1 MIIINTERYFS
12 MTDKLPTTLPAFFW
26 HFIKKQ
32 PWQFIV
38 LFVSTIANLFEYNIA
53 PYALKLMVDTVVRLG
68 NETAHAYSILA
79 VPLGLFLGAW
89 AVMFIIWRAQEWVYT
104 SAIPQFRANICMGL
118 FRYVQAHSYA
128 YFGDYFAGSIAGK
141 IGDMPRAAA
150 NLVELTRWR
159 LLAAWWVVVA
169 AILWLGTISIYFSL
183 MLVVWVT
190 VHIGLSYLF
199 ARRVAFHSAQHAEDL
214 NVLQGHIVDVLTNS
228 ATMRLFARRPYE
240 GNYIG
245 KWQSIEKASAQQTA
259 RTMWKSRLATDIP
272 LLLMYAVA
280 LFGLVE
286 GWKAGWVTAGDIV
299 FVMFTVY
306 NVMALTWMLG
316 AELPNFFSEIGVCKQ
331 ALTLITKPHDI
342 VDAPGATPLHLTHGE
357 IVFDNVHFHYM
368 PGRDIFRD
376 KSIVIRGG
384 EKVGLVGFSG
394 SGKSTFVNL
403 ILRLYDVESGRIVID
418 GQDIAKVTQDSL
430 REAISMIPQDT
441 TLFHRTL
448 MENIRYGK
456 PEATDDE
463 VIAASKQA
471 HCHEFVMQTE
481 QGYNSLVGERGVK
494 LSGGQ
499 RQRIAIA
506 RAILKNAPILILDE
520 ATSSLDSVTEKYIQ
534 KSLAELMRDRTTIVV
549 AHRLSTLAHLDRI
562 LVFKDG
568 EIIEDGSHAALL
580 EAAGHYATLWNMQAG
595 GFLPESIEQE

>member
-1 MIIINTERYFS
+1 MSDT
-12 MTDKLPTTLPAFFW
+12 KLPTSLPAFFW

-32 PWQFIV
+32 KWAFLI
-38 LFVSTIANLFEYNIA
+38 LFASPIAHIFESNIL
-53 PYALKLMVDTVVRLG
+53 PYALKLMVNTIGDLGTDT
-68 NETAHAYSILA
+68 AQAYRAFALPIS
-79 VPLGLFLGAW
+79 LFLGAW
-89 AVMFIIWRAQEWVYT
+89 MVMIIIWRVQEWVYT
-104 SAIPQFRANICMGL
+104 SAIPQFKANIRMSL
-118 FRYVQAHSYA
+118 FEYMQAHSHA
-128 YFGDYFAGSIAGK
+128 YFADYFAGSIAGK

-150 NLVELTRWR
+150 ALVELTRWR
-159 LLAAWWVVVA
+159 LLAAWWVTLV
-169 AILWLGTISIYFSL
+169 AILALGTVSIKFSL
-183 MLVVWVT
+183 VLAAWVGL
-190 VHIGLSYLF
+190 HMILSYVF
-199 ARRVAFHSAQHAEDL
+199 AKRVDGYSTKHAEDL
-214 NVLQGHIVDVLTNS
+214 NVLQGHIVDVLTNA
-228 ATMRLFARRPYE
+228 ATMRLFSRRAQE
-240 GNYIG
+240 RRYIG
-245 KWQSIEKASAQQTA
+245 KWQTVEQTSDQHMA
-259 RTMWKSRLATDIP
+259 RAMLKSRIATDIP
-272 LLLMYAVA
+272 LIIMYVVM
-280 LFGLVE
+280 LFLLVE
-286 GWKAGWVTAGDIV
+286 GWKAGWVTAGDMV

-306 NVMALTWMLG
+306 NVMAFTWMLG
-316 AELPNFFSEIGVCKQ
+316 SELPNFFSEIGVCKQ
-331 ALTLITKPHDI
+331 ALTLITKPHGI
-342 VDAPGATPLHLTHGE
+342 VDAPEAAPLQVTQGE

-376 KSIVIRGG
+376 KNIIIRAG

-481 QGYNSLVGERGVK
+481 QGYNSLVGERGIK

-520 ATSSLDSVTEKYIQ
+520 ATSSLDSITEKYIQ
-534 KSLAELMRDRTTIVV
+534 QGLAELMQGRTAIVV

-568 EIIEDGSHAALL
+568 EIIEDGSHADLL
-580 EAAGHYATLWNMQAG
+580 GATGHYAKLWNMQAG
-595 GFLPESIEQE
+595 GFLPDDVE